1 MASAPKK
8 SAAAQAASVAKVEPD
23 LPNEFPGA
31 SEAVEA
37 IVEPALE
44 MQETVRN
51 VIEKGVV
58 ESRAAF
64 VKAKAS
70 AEDAANAF
78 ELSFAA
84 AKDGVIA
91 FNSKALAAA
100 RANAEANLDFVKAS
114 LTAKS
119 VSDFVALQS
128 DFARKQTDAVV
139 VQFQDLAEL
148 AKKTVVET
156 FEPIKEQVTKS
167 FKLAV

>member
-8 SAAAQAASVAKVEPD
+8 GAVAQAAVAVKAEPD

-51 VIEKGVV
+51 AIEKGVV

-64 VKAKAS
+64 VKAKVS
-70 AEDAANAF
+70 AKDAAKAF

-84 AKDGVIA
+84 AKDGVVA
-91 FNSKALAAA
+91 FNTKAFSAV
-100 RANAEANLDFVKAS
+100 RANTEANLDFAKAL

-128 DFARKQTDAVV
+128 DFAR
-139 VQFQDLAEL
+139 
-148 AKKTVVET
+148 
-156 FEPIKEQVTKS
+156 
-167 FKLAV
+167 